1 VVIGRCVV
9 PKELLTVS
17 ADELVPPLERLLHG
31 EASKL
36 IDEDDFKTFD
46 LFLFAGIL
54 VARHSSHIGDDLIL
68 LRLAASK
75 LARAGRLQKARDLT
89 EQGLQLAGED
99 SLRARLPWF
108 AYTDVYQRLHNPLE
122 ALIGIACTFACSA
135 EITTEQAWYEIYL
148 LMRLFR
154 DLHMADLAK
163 PLLPRGQ
170 ALVRDLGPD
179 GEYQHRFATLELG
192 LRLFEL
198 EPGRVGGKAEVEAF
212 VSDAEKLC
220 STVLA
225 RNDEIAPAATL
236 LAHGIYL
243 GRFRRLAVPENAT
256 RTLEL
261 VLARIEEPLRTTIR
275 ALTIETPSAHE
286 VFQAMDDEDH
296 SAFSFFLGSGCREQE
311 VSHAEWSDVD
321 FQHRIFTVRA
331 KPEWGFAPKTATFSR
346 SCGGRSSGI

>member
-1 VVIGRCVV
+1 
-9 PKELLTVS
+9 
-17 ADELVPPLERLLHG
+17 
-31 EASKL
+31 
-36 IDEDDFKTFD
+36 
-46 LFLFAGIL
+46 LFAGIL

-99 SLRARLPWF
+99 SLRARLAWF
-108 AYTDVYQRLHNPLE
+108 AYADVYQRLHNPLE

-198 EPGRVGGKAEVEAF
+198 EPGRGGGQAEVEAF

-275 ALTIETPSAHE
+275 ALTIETPAPTKFFKRWMTKITLRSLSSLAAGAVSRKFHT
-286 VFQAMDDEDH
+286 QNGQTLT
-296 SAFSFFLGSGCREQE
+296 FSTASSPCVPNLYGALLRRRRPSPGHAVAVLQEYDRPRACGNLRVLERRPLQPGSGDCRCAL
-311 VSHAEWSDVD
+311 SAEHV
-321 FQHRIFTVRA
+321 
-331 KPEWGFAPKTATFSR
+331 
-346 SCGGRSSGI
+346 